1 MKDAMKTWLNCK
13 DSVIRLTLHV
23 QPGAKKTELAGEH
36 GGALNLRLAAPPV
49 EGKANT
55 VLLAWLAERFDVPKR
70 DVVLVSGDKS
80 RHKIVEI
87 DLALD
92 EAAVL
97 TRLGF

>member
-1 MKDAMKTWLNCK
+1 MQPWLNCK

-36 GGALNLRLAAPPV
+36 GGALKLRLAAPPV

-97 TRLGF
+97 ARLGL

>member
-1 MKDAMKTWLNCK
+1 MQPWLNCK

-36 GGALNLRLAAPPV
+36 GGALKLRLAAPPV

-55 VLLAWLAERFDVPKR
+55 VLLAWLAERFGVPKR
-70 DVVLVSGDKS
+70 DVALVSGDKS

-97 TRLGF
+97 ARLGF

>member
-36 GGALNLRLAAPPV
+36 GGALKLRLAAPPV